1 MNFVSLLRLLWDHKY
16 TLGIITGIG
25 AIASIVVSLLID
37 EKYRST
43 VVMYPAE
50 NSSISQSVL
59 NTEATSKEDITR
71 FGEEQEAQQL
81 IQLLHSERVYGRIR
95 RKYDLGDH
103 YNISPDHPYRLTA
116 IKKTYESR
124 VSFDRTKYGSVRI
137 SVLDKSPDTAAMM
150 ANHISHL
157 VDTVKNRMQQNRA
170 RQALQVVE
178 DEFTELQNYIGDIEE
193 SLRKLREKGVQEY
206 ESQVERFNQQLAIA
220 IRNGN
225 SSAIKALRRKLDTI
239 GKYGSDYV
247 SNSLKLEEIML
258 QFGKLRK
265 SYQQAKADA
274 NSNISHKFVVN
285 KAYPSEKKAYPIRWL
300 IVVSSTIG
308 AFLFAIFLIVA
319 RIKWKEVMAER

>member
-1 MNFVSLLRLLWDHKY
+1 MTFVSLIRLLWNHKY

-25 AIASIVVSLLID
+25 AIASIVVALLLE

-71 FGEEQEAQQL
+71 FGQEQEAQQL
-81 IQLLHSERVYGRIR
+81 IQLLNSERIYGRIR
-95 RKYDLGDH
+95 RKYNLGDH

-124 VSFDRTKYGSVRI
+124 VSFDRTKYGSVKI
-137 SVLDKSPDTAAMM
+137 SVLDKSPDTAAKI
-150 ANHISHL
+150 ANDISNL
-157 VDTVKNRMQQNRA
+157 VDTVKNRMQQERA
-170 RQALQVVE
+170 RQALRVVE
-178 DEFTELQNYIGDIEE
+178 DEFNDLQQYIGDIEE
-193 SLRKLREKGVQEY
+193 ELRVLRQKGVQEY

-225 SSAIKALRRKLDTI
+225 RSAIKALERKLDTI
-239 GKYGSDYV
+239 GEYGSDYV

-285 KAYPSEKKAYPIRWL
+285 KAYPSDKKAYPIRWL
-300 IVVSSTIG
+300 IVVSSTLG
-308 AFLFAIFLIVA
+308 AFLLGVFLIIG
-319 RIKWKEVMAER
+319 RIKWKEVMAEE